1 MPGGS
6 SVTDMDLLDEESH
19 RLLLWAVR
27 LAEVDVVPQ
36 RSELR
41 RLCEPRRPAGLA
53 ILAGLSGRNGDYH
66 ESAMNSLVRRG
77 LLEERDD
84 RVTPTELGRLTVS
97 ALGLHPEQSP
107 AFEVIDADLRA
118 GDPLALARVVGRIAA
133 LDAPTVVD
141 PHCRAEQL
149 EYLARHTGV
158 TRVLV
163 SDRLDDDELDAIVE
177 AVGRLGDRPWKLRV
191 RVSPAHAVHDRHVF
205 DDDRVL
211 QVGGV
216 ATATLPGGSTVLS
229 EVTDLADEVRRY
241 YRALWKRAER
251 LAVHR
256 PPST

>member
-1 MPGGS
+1 
-6 SVTDMDLLDEESH
+6 
-19 RLLLWAVR
+19 
-27 LAEVDVVPQ
+27 
-36 RSELR
+36 
-41 RLCEPRRPAGLA
+41 
-53 ILAGLSGRNGDYH
+53 
-66 ESAMNSLVRRG
+66 MNSLVRRG
-77 LLEERDD
+77 LAEERDD

-107 AFEVIDADLRA
+107 AFEVIDADLRGGRPARA
-118 GDPLALARVVGRIAA
+118 GAGGGSDRCAGRTDRRRSALS
-133 LDAPTVVD
+133 P
-141 PHCRAEQL
+141 AEQL